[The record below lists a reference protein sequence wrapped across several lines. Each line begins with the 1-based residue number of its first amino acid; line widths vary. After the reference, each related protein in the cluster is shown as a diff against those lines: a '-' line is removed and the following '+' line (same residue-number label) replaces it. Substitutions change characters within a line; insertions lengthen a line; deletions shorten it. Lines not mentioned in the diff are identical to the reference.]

1 MHIQT
6 QLERYYLDI
15 TTSRK
20 DLDEARKEAI
30 ERGKQDGRRIVALYN
45 SKRDQTVSDS
55 KLMRRY
61 SAVTENKDYNQVVS
75 FTKRTIPGH
84 TTKDKSKR

>member
-45 SKRDQTVSDS
+45 SKRDQTVY
-55 KLMRRY
+55 L
-61 SAVTENKDYNQVVS
+61 
-75 FTKRTIPGH
+75 
-84 TTKDKSKR
+84 